1 MLGTQIRELKSR
13 SWRCL
18 KKPSSQGGW
27 FQIHLW
33 QALPS
38 GNTEGCAK
46 LDMGFWSEPCIP
58 EHEAQ
63 GRASQWSN
71 GSLVQ
76 STLGQLAKDGLS
88 GPGDGQQERGWVLLS
103 RKKKGTATALWWGSG
118 WGRSRAT
125 KQPALGT
132 LQRGSRTQPS
142 AQHLFLLFPPFGH
155 VPLLLME
162 PLIPHVHPF
171 LAGLPLPGSELSSWM
186 AHQFFWTIA
195 WG

>member
-13 SWRCL
+13 SWWCL

-33 QALPS
+33 PAFPS
-38 GNTEGCAK
+38 GNTEGCAR
-46 LDMGFWSEPCIP
+46 LDMGVWSKPCIP

-63 GRASQWSN
+63 GRASQWSS

-76 STLGQLAKDGLS
+76 STLGQLGKGGGLC
-88 GPGDGQQERGWVLLS
+88 GPGEGQQERGWVLLS
-103 RKKKGTATALWWGSG
+103 RKKGPATALWMGVRVWKVQGHQI
-118 WGRSRAT
+118 ACT
-125 KQPALGT
+125 MYPKE
-132 LQRGSRTQPS
+132 GSRNWPS
-142 AQHLFLLFPPFGH
+142 AQRLFLLFPPFSH
-155 VPLLLME
+155 VPLLME

-186 AHQFFWTIA
+186 AHQFFWTIT